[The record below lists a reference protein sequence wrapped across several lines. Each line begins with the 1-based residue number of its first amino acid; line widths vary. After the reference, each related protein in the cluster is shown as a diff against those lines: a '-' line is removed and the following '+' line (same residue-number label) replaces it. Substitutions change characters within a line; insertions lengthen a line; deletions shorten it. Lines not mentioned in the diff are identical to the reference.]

1 MFATDVES
9 NANDAYFDSIVGA
22 LQDIVIAES
31 FEKMQR
37 SFIEKHV
44 ELFENAEDNKP
55 EYQTVFKQYQAE
67 VEAYLAKVP
76 R

>member
-55 EYQTVFKQYQAE
+55 EYQTVFKQYQA
-67 VEAYLAKVP
+67 
-76 R
+76 